1 MTFIKSTYRT
11 VKVESTG
18 IYKEKGSK
26 FIAYVQACY
35 SEDEAKQ
42 LLDKWRKEHFQAR
55 HVCYAY
61 RFGVD
66 QKIFRANDD
75 GEPNNSAGAPILGQ
89 IQSFDLS
96 NILIAVVRYFGGT
109 KLGVGGL
116 ITAYRSAAKEAIE
129 NGTIIELEVF
139 EWIRVNFDYGS
150 MPQVMNLLKQ
160 HHLIMHDSVFE
171 SQCMLTTNL
180 PLNSSELI
188 KENIINIGSVEVE
201 VLGIY

>member
-1 MTFIKSTYRT
+1 MTLIKSTYRT

-26 FIAYVQACY
+26 FIAYAQACY

-160 HHLIMHDSVFE
+160 HHLIMHDPVFE

-180 PLNSSELI
+180 PLNSSGLI
-188 KENIINIGSVEVE
+188 KENFINIGSVEVE